1 LSNAFENEVSMFSD
15 EMQHET
21 PKPRAGGVA
30 GSRVRIGRWLARS
43 GALAAVLSS
52 SVARAQ
58 LSDSV
63 AAMSVEQYPG
73 AESDGVA
80 GETNLRVL
88 RTSVGAPVP
97 LSEGTTLVV
106 GAAYERL
113 DIHTGAGEELELHA
127 PKALFGG
134 VQRLSE
140 RWGLM
145 AFSELGLASSLDGSL
160 GSEDLLLSLTGIATY
175 AVSDSFQLGAG
186 IIYDRRSGELAPMP
200 ALMLRLRLSER
211 LRVRGF
217 APVWLRAECRATP
230 WLDVGLRS
238 SFESNRFHFADG
250 APPDRDAELAY
261 SNLTV
266 GPQLT
271 LNFSDWT
278 HLDLYAAG
286 ALYRRYELFDDDE
299 RFAREG
305 LSPVVGY
312 GARLW
317 IAPSGW

>member
-1 LSNAFENEVSMFSD
+1 MIEQPL
-15 EMQHET
+15 QHESSR
-21 PKPRAGGVA
+21 PRPARTFVA
-30 GSRVRIGRWLARS
+30 RAS
-43 GALAAVLSS
+43 ALAAALAELATS

-58 LSDSV
+58 LADSV

-80 GETNLRVL
+80 GETELRVF
-88 RTSVGAPVP
+88 RTSVAAPLR
-97 LSEGTTLVV
+97 LSDESTLVV

-113 DIHTGAGEELELHA
+113 DIHTGEGEDLELHA
-127 PKALFGG
+127 PRALLG
-134 VQRLSE
+134 VVHQVSE
-140 RWGLM
+140 RWGVM
-145 AFSELGLASSLDGSL
+145 AFGEIGLASSLDGSL
-160 GSEDLLLSLTGIATY
+160 GADDLLMSLTGIATY

-186 IIYDRRSGELAPMP
+186 ILYDRRSGELAPMP
-200 ALMLRLRLSER
+200 ALTLRLRISER
-211 LRVRGF
+211 LRVRGLV
-217 APVWLRAECRATP
+217 PVWMRAEYRAAP

-250 APPDRDAELAY
+250 APTDRNAELAY

-266 GPQLT
+266 GPQVT
-271 LNFSDWT
+271 FNFSDWM

-286 ALYRRYELFDDDE
+286 AVYRRYELFDDDE

-305 LSPVVGY
+305 LAPVMGY
-312 GARLW
+312 GARFW